1 MVKVNNKTSSS
12 WSVPL
17 LTGHNECQS
26 YQTVYRPHI
35 LPSQSVK
42 KQRKKNKSANMIICE
57 TQTTLIG
64 ESVTN
69 ASTSCVE
76 VIIISRSQ
84 SNNNNIIV
92 IIMPKTSVN
101 CPYNRDLLFNS

>member
-1 MVKVNNKTSSS
+1 
-12 WSVPL
+12 
-17 LTGHNECQS
+17 
-26 YQTVYRPHI
+26 VYRPHI
-35 LPSQSVK
+35 LPSQSVQ
-42 KQRKKNKSANMIICE
+42 KQRKKNRSANKIFCV

-76 VIIISRSQ
+76 GIISRVKVIII
-84 SNNNNIIV
+84 IIIFIII

-101 CPYNRDLLFNS
+101 WPYNRDLLSTPKFHTQLQSIGLF

>member
-1 MVKVNNKTSSS
+1 MVKVNNKTPSSR
-12 WSVPL
+12 SVPL

-35 LPSQSVK
+35 LPSQSVQ
-42 KQRKKNKSANMIICE
+42 KQRKKNKSANMIFCV

-64 ESVTN
+64 ESETN

-76 VIIISRSQ
+76 VIIRRAK
-84 SNNNNIIV
+84 V
-92 IIMPKTSVN
+92 IIIIILLLLCPKH
-101 CPYNRDLLFNS
+101 L